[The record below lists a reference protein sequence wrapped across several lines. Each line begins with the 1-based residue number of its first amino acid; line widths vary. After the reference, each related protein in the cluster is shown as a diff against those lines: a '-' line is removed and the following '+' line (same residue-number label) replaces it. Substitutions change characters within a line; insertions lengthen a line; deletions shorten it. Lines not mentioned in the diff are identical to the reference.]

1 MSHQMRVRMPWTRT
15 FRDRRAAM
23 FQKRWVGAPQT
34 RPFCDMLA
42 AVSQKGRG
50 LAGTA

>member
-15 FRDRRAAM
+15 FCDRRAGM

-42 AVSQKGRG
+42 VVSQKGRG